1 MLLSSKDINLTNDP
15 LNGYVKY
22 NLSYLQHAEE
32 KRHLLLPK
40 ITGMWKSEN
49 H

>member
-1 MLLSSKDINLTNDP
+1 MFLNNKDINLTNDP
-15 LNGYVKY
+15 LNGFVKY
-22 NLSYLQHAEE
+22 NSKLLATLKE
-32 KRHLLLPK
+32 RHRLLLPK